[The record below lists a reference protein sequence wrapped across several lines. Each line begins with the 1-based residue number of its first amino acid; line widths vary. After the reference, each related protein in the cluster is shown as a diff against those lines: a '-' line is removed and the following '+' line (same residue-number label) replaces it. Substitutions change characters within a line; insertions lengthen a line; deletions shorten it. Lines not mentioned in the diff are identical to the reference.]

1 MATRKV
7 ILTERELTSLI
18 RRIIQETEE
27 MDSSKSKKRRTK
39 KATKTDVVD
48 TLGDFFSKHKSKLR
62 GDEEKIMMAAKK
74 FASKEVSERYLQEG
88 DEDEDDNNIEDR
100 KSSFRDKLMTRGGF
114 TMAALGLVGVIGRSM
129 GWSEFETTTKIFQFM
144 EELGTGQYSGPITV
158 AMIVAGLGMAIRGIA
173 NKYNRENR

>member
-18 RRIIQETEE
+18 RRIIRETEE
-27 MDSSKSKKRRTK
+27 MDSNNEASKQDVTKALASFFKKEVLPELSSSEK
-39 KATKTDVVD
+39 N
-48 TLGDFFSKHKSKLR
+48 
-62 GDEEKIMMAAKK
+62 KIMRKADMMEM
-74 FASKEVSERYLQEG
+74 KELEEMSLYEA
-88 DEDEDDNNIEDR
+88 DEDEEEDEDADDIKSR
-100 KSSFRDKLMTRGGF
+100 KSNFKDKLMTRGGF

-158 AMIVAGLGMAIRGIA
+158 AMIAAGLGMAIKGIA
-173 NKYNRENR
+173 NKYNRENK